1 MAECCQNLERSSYPP
16 SATTLHFEFYKDEST
31 STPSG
36 KDHQSTA
43 LQSGKANVKSAIILN
58 IIHIENVDQITNRT
72 LAELMEELIATYN
85 VPKDKQMLLFTHLRL
100 AHYFSNYR
108 KRLQCVQALL
118 QALSTIVFSNALT
131 IQDNFNVQYN
141 GFIKELVEVL
151 ELKGNH
157 LLEIKTAAIHTLTSI
172 IHSNHTSR
180 RNSII
185 DLTGASLNYG
195 FLPSL
200 VRSCIQALIDN
211 NTQQYTLPFATAV
224 FSFLYYLSNY
234 EAGRKAL
241 ASCGLIDSLLKVISW
256 DTDSDHI
263 TFVTRAVRVID
274 LTAAFHTHA
283 DLDVLIDRLEYDVD
297 MCRKD
302 QPFEIEIKSKRR
314 DSQDLIL
321 SELEAGEQQTSMEV
335 DNEVLV
341 PPGGST
347 AASAGQSMI
356 SAEEQ
361 VLIDRQ
367 QIQKQQQQFALS
379 GKEAQCY
386 PQRAAVLKSILN
398 FLKKAIQDAAFS
410 DSIRHLMDGSLPKSL
425 KHIIS
430 NAEYYGPSLFMLAT
444 ELVIVYVY
452 QEPSLLSSLQENG
465 LTDVIMHAL
474 LTKDI
479 PATKGAFCSLR
490 HRGAGEPRVFSN
502 HLSSSCRSTCL
513 TA

>member
-1 MAECCQNLERSSYPP
+1 
-16 SATTLHFEFYKDEST
+16 
-31 STPSG
+31 
-36 KDHQSTA
+36 
-43 LQSGKANVKSAIILN
+43 
-58 IIHIENVDQITNRT
+58 
-72 LAELMEELIATYN
+72 
-85 VPKDKQMLLFTHLRL
+85 
-100 AHYFSNYR
+100 
-108 KRLQCVQALL
+108 
-118 QALSTIVFSNALT
+118 
-131 IQDNFNVQYN
+131 
-141 GFIKELVEVL
+141 
-151 ELKGNH
+151 
-157 LLEIKTAAIHTLTSI
+157 
-172 IHSNHTSR
+172 
-180 RNSII
+180 
-185 DLTGASLNYG
+185 
-195 FLPSL
+195 
-200 VRSCIQALIDN
+200 
-211 NTQQYTLPFATAV
+211 
-224 FSFLYYLSNY
+224 
-234 EAGRKAL
+234 
-241 ASCGLIDSLLKVISW
+241 
-256 DTDSDHI
+256 
-263 TFVTRAVRVID
+263 
-274 LTAAFHTHA
+274 
-283 DLDVLIDRLEYDVD
+283 

-341 PPGGST
+341 QPGGST
-347 AASAGQSMI
+347 AASAGQSTI

-379 GKEAQCY
+379 GKEAQCH